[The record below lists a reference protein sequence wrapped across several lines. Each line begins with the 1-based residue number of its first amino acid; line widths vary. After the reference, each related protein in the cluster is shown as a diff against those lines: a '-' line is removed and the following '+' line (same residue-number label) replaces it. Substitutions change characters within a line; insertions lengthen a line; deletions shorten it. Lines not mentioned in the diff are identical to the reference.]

1 MENKK
6 LTKVSLILK
15 ASLGI
20 VFITY
25 VIVSMFNGFQNFD
38 DVIFPIYF
46 ATILSSSYFSKDLLK
61 NKSIQYPFI
70 VMVILFLIFLV
81 KTYLI

>member
-6 LTKVSLILK
+6 LRKVSLILK

-25 VIVSMFNGFQNFD
+25 VIVSMFNGFQNFNG
-38 DVIFPIYF
+38 VIFSIYF
-46 ATILSSSYFSKDLLK
+46 ATILSSSYFYKDFLK

>member
-1 MENKK
+1 MNNEK
-6 LTKVSLILK
+6 LTKGFVIIY

-25 VIVSMFNGFQNFD
+25 VIVSMFNGFKHFD
-38 DVIFPIYF
+38 NVIFPIYF
-46 ATILSSSYFSKDLLK
+46 VTLVSSSYLYKNILK
-61 NKSIQYPFI
+61 HKFI
-70 VMVILFLIFLV
+70 LYSFIIMAILFLIFLV

>member
-6 LTKVSLILK
+6 LTKVYLILTV
-15 ASLGI
+15 SLGI
-20 VFITY
+20 VFIAY

-38 DVIFPIYF
+38 NVIFPIYF
-46 ATILSSSYFSKDLLK
+46 VTILSSSYFYKDLLK
-61 NKSIQYPFI
+61 NKFVQYPFI
-70 VMVILFLIFLV
+70 VMFILFLIFLV

>member
-6 LTKVSLILK
+6 LTKVYLILTV
-15 ASLGI
+15 SLGI

-38 DVIFPIYF
+38 NVIFPIYF
-46 ATILSSSYFSKDLLK
+46 VTILSSSYFYKDLLK
-61 NKSIQYPFI
+61 NKSVQYPFI
-70 VMVILFLIFLV
+70 VMFILFLIFLV

>member
-1 MENKK
+1 MNHEK
-6 LTKVSLILK
+6 LTKGMVVLYTIL
-15 ASLGI
+15 GF

-46 ATILSSSYFSKDLLK
+46 ATILSSSYCSNDLLK

-70 VMVILFLIFLV
+70 IMFILFIYFLI